1 MDANQIIEDMQGC
14 MLTVS
19 KRGIVTYANRSARE
33 RLTLAAGDNLLGRL
47 AYQRDL
53 ADFLERCATST
64 TVLQH
69 RLRVSRDRASP
80 MWECRGERL
89 VGSDDA
95 PVEQHVLLQVE
106 RSPALAES
114 TTNSIEPVP
123 ASMERIAQIDV
134 DLHARELQHRFK
146 NSIQMMMAALDS
158 TRRRVADESA
168 RRALQSAMQQVQ
180 AIADVQRMVT
190 DALAVSTIAA
200 QEFLETLCGAVHRSL
215 LPPCAISCNA
225 SVATVPGAISTHLA
239 LIINELVTNAVKYSV
254 IDSQSSIDVRID
266 DVDGVLVVSVTDSG
280 PGFELGQNG
289 KSGKGSGL
297 GLVRELARQLAG
309 TFTVDSLGGTRCIVK
324 IPASVAD
331 ESADSDDQCAGDA

>member
-53 ADFLERCATST
+53 ADFLERCATSS

-89 VGSDDA
+89 GGPDDV
-95 PVEQHVLLQVE
+95 PVEEHVLLQVE
-106 RSPALAES
+106 RSPAPPES
-114 TTNSIEPVP
+114 TSIGTDPSIER
-123 ASMERIAQIDV
+123 SAQIDV
-134 DLHARELQHRFK
+134 ELHARELQHRFK

-190 DALAVSTIAA
+190 DALAASTIAA
-200 QEFLETLCGAVHRSL
+200 EEFLETLCGAVHRSL
-215 LPPCAISCNA
+215 QPPCVISCHA
-225 SVATVPGAISTHLA
+225 TVATIPAAISTHLA

-254 IDSQSSIDVRID
+254 IDSDSSIDVRID
-266 DVDGVLVVSVTDSG
+266 DADGVLVLCVTDSG

-309 TFTVDSLGGTRCIVK
+309 TFSVDSLGGTRCIVK
-324 IPASVAD
+324 IPTSVPDEPAD
-331 ESADSDDQCAGDA
+331 